1 MFNRFPLDSS
11 PFSTPF
17 QTYSINMKLHPAIFH
32 KFMTSPQYHPRFPK
46 KYPLANTSI
55 WKNHGKPSSRR
66 SCVRTGFSVAFPWL
80 FHGFSSHK
88 SSLWSSEQFWKHFV
102 WFVWTLNTPKI
113 SKSWCW
119 IDQAFP
125 HQKWGFIRSSR
136 HFQTQKSSISPGEVA
151 IFLHFGPEIHTD
163 TTSSGDQRYRR
174 FVSFRQGCWIY
185 LYSICGAVPLPSQ
198 PPVSWELVDDPQG
211 TSIYKYR
218 HDQIFE
224 TINHQMTSK
233 SVNYNIYI
241 YNNNNLILSLIL
253 I

>member
-1 MFNRFPLDSS
+1 M
-11 PFSTPF
+11 
-17 QTYSINMKLHPAIFH
+17 
-32 KFMTSPQYHPRFPK
+32 PQIKR
-46 KYPLANTSI
+46 
-55 WKNHGKPSSRR
+55 
-66 SCVRTGFSVAFPWL
+66 
-80 FHGFSSHK
+80 
-88 SSLWSSEQFWKHFV
+88 SSEQFWKH
-102 WFVWTLNTPKI
+102 LGSSEHSKYPKNP
-113 SKSWCW
+113 KSWCW

-241 YNNNNLILSLIL
+241 IWYYLWYLYKWYHSRSGGINPVDRTQETSKIFRLIAQRQWPKRQQEAGRGWWICIL
-253 I
+253 LEALHAGAPSIPSSE